1 MTTAPSSDL
10 VLDTKALGLQRRP
23 GSMVRFHGERSA
35 PSDCGV
41 ALAKVTDPVELDL
54 SLESVMEGIWVT
66 GTATARVTGECARCL
81 DPISWDE
88 SVDLEEL
95 FTYPETDARGSLVP
109 MSEEDEE
116 LQVVDDTVDLESPVR
131 DAIVLGMPLAPVCRE
146 DCAGLCA
153 QCGIRLDEQ
162 PGHAHEDL
170 DPRWAA
176 LAELR
181 DREQ

>member
-1 MTTAPSSDL
+1 
-10 VLDTKALGLQRRP
+10 
-23 GSMVRFHGERSA
+23 MVRFHGERSA
-35 PSDCGV
+35 PPDCGV
-41 ALAKVTDPVELDL
+41 ALAKASETVHLDL

-66 GTATARVTGECARCL
+66 GTATAHITGECARCL

-88 SVDLEEL
+88 SVDIEEL
-95 FTYPETDARGSLVP
+95 FTYPETDARGALV
-109 MSEEDEE
+109 DAGDGDDE
-116 LQVVDDTVDLESPVR
+116 LQVIDDTVDLESPVR
-131 DAIVLGMPLAPVCRE
+131 DALVLGMPLAPICRE

-153 QCGIRLDEQ
+153 QCGIRLDEA
-162 PGHAHEDL
+162 PGHAHEDV